1 MMQFKA
7 HPSLRVILRRLASA
21 AFIISATATT
31 AWAQC
36 SDSTVWI
43 KGDFG
48 QARFSVEIADDIDE
62 RATGLMNRP
71 SMPMSAGMLFVY
83 ERPSRLSFWMRNTL
97 IELDML
103 FIDSTGIVRH
113 IHHRAIPLDE
123 TPIIGG
129 DGLTHVLEI
138 NGGLAETMGMRV
150 GDQLRHPSFA
160 QDDAIWP
167 C

>member
-1 MMQFKA
+1 MGNPRTAQ
-7 HPSLRVILRRLASA
+7 RGVLRRMAGATS
-21 AFIISATATT
+21 IISMAATA
-31 AWAQC
+31 AWAEC

-43 KGDFG
+43 KGPFG
-48 QARFSVEIADDIDE
+48 QARFSVEIADDANE

-71 SMPMSAGMLFVY
+71 SMAMSTGMLFVY
-83 ERPSRLSFWMRNTL
+83 DRPSSLSFWMRNTL

-103 FIDSTGIVRH
+103 FIDATGVVRH

-123 TPIIGG
+123 TPIFGG

-138 NGGLAETMGMRV
+138 NGGLANTMGLRV

-160 QDDAIWP
+160 QADAIWP

>member
-1 MMQFKA
+1 MQVKG
-7 HPSLRVILRRLASA
+7 HPALRGVLRRLASA
-21 AFIISATATT
+21 AFIVSATATT

-36 SDSTVWI
+36 SESTVWI
-43 KGDFG
+43 KGTFG

-83 ERPSRLSFWMRNTL
+83 DRPSRLSFWMRNTL

-103 FIDSTGIVRH
+103 FIDSTGVVRH

-123 TPIIGG
+123 TPIVGG

-138 NGGLAETMGMRV
+138 NGGLAEMMGMRV
-150 GDQLRHPSFA
+150 GDQLRHPTFA
-160 QDDAIWP
+160 QEDAIWP